1 VSTQLTDESIEHG
14 EKSVNERVAV
24 AGSGAIACGLAAVA
38 AARLGEAVLV
48 ARSPES
54 AERARAQTAKLLSRM
69 DAEDATVTVHDS
81 QEAVADATIVVEA
94 IAEDFDC
101 KAELL
106 ADLHEHAGA
115 QTILATTTSSLSVQ
129 KLGEASGRPERF
141 VGLHVFNPVPRM
153 DLIEVAYTDNAMDV
167 VRSRVKELVGALGKT
182 YVEVTDTPGFV
193 VNRLLFPMLFDAVR
207 LLEES
212 GGVLGP
218 AEIDECM
225 KLGAGHPMGP
235 LALLDFVGLDVSIAI
250 GEQIGADVPERLRQM
265 ASEGALGKKAGRGF
279 FDYS

>member
-1 VSTQLTDESIEHG
+1 M
-14 EKSVNERVAV
+14 NERVAV

-38 AARLGEAVLV
+38 AARLGGAVLV
-48 ARSPES
+48 ARSAES

-69 DAEDATVTVHDS
+69 ESDATVTVQDS
-81 QEAVADATIVVEA
+81 REAVADATIVIEA

-106 ADLHEHAGA
+106 ADLHRHAGQ
-115 QTILATTTSSLSVQ
+115 QTILGTTTSSLSVQ
-129 KLGEASGRPERF
+129 KLGEACGRPERF

-153 DLIEVAYTDNAMDV
+153 DLIEVAYTQNAMDV
-167 VRSRVKELVGALGKT
+167 VRSRVKELVDALGKT
-182 YVEVTDTPGFV
+182 YVEVPDTPGFV

-218 AEIDECM
+218 AEIDQCM

-250 GEQIGADVPERLRQM
+250 GEQIGADVPERLRTM
-265 ASEGALGKKAGRGF
+265 AAEGALGKKAGRGF

>member
-1 VSTQLTDESIEHG
+1 
-14 EKSVNERVAV
+14 VNERVAI

-38 AARLGEAVLV
+38 AARLGEAVLI
-48 ARSPES
+48 ARSSDS

-69 DAEDATVTVHDS
+69 DAEGTSVDVQESA
-81 QEAVADATIVVEA
+81 EAVADATIVIEA

-106 ADLHEHAGA
+106 ASLHEHAGA
-115 QTILATTTSSLSVQ
+115 QTILGTTTSSLSVQ
-129 KLGEASGRPERF
+129 KLAEASGRPERF

-153 DLIEVAYTDNAMDV
+153 DLIEVAYPDNAMDV
-167 VRSRVKELVGALGKT
+167 VRSRVKDLVGALGKT
-182 YVEVTDTPGFV
+182 YVEVPDTPGFV

-212 GGVLGP
+212 GGLLGP
-218 AEIDECM
+218 AEIDQCM

-250 GEQIGADVPERLRQM
+250 GEQIGADVPERLRTM
-265 ASEGALGKKAGRGF
+265 AAEGALGKKAGRGF